1 MNPLIGALAVSLL
14 IHFSVIA
21 GVEMGRTMG
30 WWSHSLLPKSLQP
43 KLAEVVKDLA
53 EQRKAQA
60 EQERE
65 REIPLLFVE
74 VDPSQAVPE
83 PPKEATHYSSQ
94 STRASNPTP
103 ADQAIP
109 MIDGSQDK
117 VQRTADVKR
126 FESMQ
131 PAPPPP
137 QETTPTPTAAQP
149 PKPQPKAPPQEAQP
163 ERKEGD
169 MLMAKAQ
176 PRREE
181 VKPDNETP
189 PAQKPRPR
197 RLAEARA
204 QKGLI
209 EGQKMKQEGGVRRNA
224 LLSNLDVRATP
235 FGAYDAQFIAAVQA
249 RWYSI
254 LDERD
259 FVGSQS
265 GKVVVDFKLHQDGRI
280 TEIRVADSQVSE
292 TLGWICQRAILDN
305 ADYPPFPADMRRLLG
320 KDFREVRFTFFY
332 NN

>member
-1 MNPLIGALAVSLL
+1 MGALAVSLL
-14 IHFSVIA
+14 LHFSVIA
-21 GVEMGRTMG
+21 GVEMGRSMG
-30 WWSHSLLPKSLQP
+30 WWDHSLLPKGLQP
-43 KLAEVVKDLA
+43 KLAKLVKEVA
-53 EQRKAQA
+53 EQRRAQA
-60 EQERE
+60 EEERE
-65 REIPLLFVE
+65 REIPMLFVE
-74 VDPSQAVPE
+74 VDPAQAEPE

-103 ADQAIP
+103 ADLAIP
-109 MIDGSQDK
+109 RIDGAQEQ
-117 VQRTADVKR
+117 VHRTADVKR
-126 FESMQ
+126 FEAMQ
-131 PAPPPP
+131 PSPAPPPEEKEPEPVAEVP
-137 QETTPTPTAAQP
+137 Q
-149 PKPQPKAPPQEAQP
+149 PQPKAPPQEAQP
-163 ERKEGD
+163 ERVEGE

-181 VKPDNETP
+181 VKPDNATP
-189 PAQKPRPR
+189 PAQRPRAR

-209 EGQKMKQEGGVRRNA
+209 EGPKMRQEGGVRRNA
-224 LLSNLDVRATP
+224 LASNLDVRATP

-249 RWYSI
+249 RWYGI

-265 GKVVVDFKLHQDGRI
+265 GRVVVDFKLHQDGRI
-280 TEIRVADSQVSE
+280 TEIRVSDSQVSE

-332 NN
+332 NH